1 MVGGDLKIDN
11 NCVHNPPKSLLKT
24 GKKGLHVDQ
33 AISALQDSKRFRFT
47 LVRDPI
53 YRAASAFADKVA
65 KPERPKNLLMKYLNR
80 PIDDQITFSQFLDII
95 AHDRG
100 ALDLDR
106 HWRPQRKEISYDQI
120 SFDYIGDV
128 ANIHDDL
135 NFINNNIFDVPV
147 PIQDTR
153 KSFGHK
159 SNSTELVKAMNRV
172 DLTNIE
178 TAFSMDFEMYEEVRK
193 RFEKE

>member
-1 MVGGDLKIDN
+1 
-11 NCVHNPPKSLLKT
+11 
-24 GKKGLHVDQ
+24 
-33 AISALQDSKRFRFT
+33 
-47 LVRDPI
+47 
-53 YRAASAFADKVA
+53 
-65 KPERPKNLLMKYLNR
+65 MKYLNR